1 MSNLSKFEGHE
12 IDYSYSIPADVIQ
25 YIKHVMSDRLAEP
38 NAKQQIVDILEHT
51 TIHHIKGSGN
61 LAIDV
66 ALDKPLL
73 ITEENRNDFLYLLN
87 AGYRNDTGPV
97 KVLLKKVS
105 VSPTQSNTGV
115 VELLKS
121 AQSLHDFLDDV
132 IDITGEHY
140 TIDLVAMVIKRKE
153 PLMKRL
159 VLSEAKRR
167 VVDGNVLAVRVFTLP
182 DYTGKVELMTIITKP
197 SVE

>member
-38 NAKQQIVDILEHT
+38 NVKQQIVDILEHT

-121 AQSLHDFLDDV
+121 AQSLHDFLDEV
-132 IDITGEHY
+132 VHIVDIHY
-140 TIDLVAMVIKRKE
+140 TTDLVMMVIKRKE
-153 PLMKRL
+153 PLVDRL
-159 VLSEAKRR
+159 VLTVVNRR
-167 VVDGNVLAVRVFTLP
+167 GADGIATLYDVFTLP
-182 DYTGKVELMTIITKP
+182 DYTGKVEPMTIITKP